1 MKTRIII
8 DSSTDMIPELRAKCT
23 VVPLT
28 VRFGD
33 QEYQDGVTIDHMTFY
48 QKLASCEELPTTSQA
63 SPDTFAQ
70 IFQQVKQTGEEAV
83 VICLASTFSG
93 TFQSASIAAMDYP
106 DCIRVVDGMSVAIGT
121 GILAELAIRMS
132 EAGADAATIAQALIR
147 ERDHIQVVAVLDT
160 LEYLK
165 RGGRISKTVAVAG
178 ELLAIKPVVEIRDGV
193 VNLIGKARGAK
204 QANSHLIKQIESIG
218 QVDFS
223 KPVLLGYTG
232 CSDELLKKFMEDSAQ
247 LWQDLGMEPN
257 YSPIGSSIG
266 THVGPGAVA
275 VAFFKK

>member
-8 DSSTDMIPELRAKCT
+8 DSSTNLIPELRAKCT

-33 QEYQDGVTIDHMTFY
+33 QEFQDGVTIDHMTFY
-48 QKLASCEELPTTSQA
+48 QKLAACEELPTTSQA

-70 IFQQVKQTGEEAV
+70 IFQKIKDAGEEAV
-83 VICLASTFSG
+83 VVCLSSTFSG
-93 TFQSASIAAMDYP
+93 TCQSANIAAMDYP
-106 DCIRVVDGMSVAIGT
+106 DCIRVVDGRNVAIGT
-121 GILAELAIRMS
+121 GVLAELAIRMS
-132 EAGADAATIAQALIR
+132 EAGADAAAIAETLNR
-147 ERDHIQVVAVLDT
+147 ERDNIRVVAVLDT

-165 RGGRISKTVAVAG
+165 RGGRISRTVAFAG
-178 ELLAIKPVVEIRDGV
+178 ELLAIKPVVELRNGV
-193 VNLIGKARGAK
+193 VELVGKARGAR
-204 QANSHLIKQIESIG
+204 QANSHLMKQIEKSGEI
-218 QVDFS
+218 DFS

-232 CSDELLKKFMEDSAQ
+232 CSDELLLKFMQDSAG
-247 LWQDLGMEPN
+247 LWQALGTAPD

-275 VAFFKK
+275 AAFFVK